1 MAIVFFPDSLVD
13 VRELLRRAH
22 GARKSTVLVDA
33 FLNKAF
39 NAIRDEISSL
49 SRETQAQIPA
59 SNSLLDLV
67 ERSHCLTNQRLEI
80 SSALVCATQIAHF
93 IG

>member
-1 MAIVFFPDSLVD
+1 MVIAFFPDALFD
-13 VRELLRRAH
+13 VRGLLRRAH
-22 GARKSTVLVDA
+22 GARKSTILVDA

-39 NAIRDEISSL
+39 NAIRDEISS
-49 SRETQAQIPA
+49 SNRGAKAQIPVA
-59 SNSLLDLV
+59 NSLLDLV
-67 ERSHCLTNQRLEI
+67 ERSHGLTSQRLEI

>member
-1 MAIVFFPDSLVD
+1 MAIVFFPDSVSD
-13 VRELLRRAH
+13 VRELLRSAN

-33 FLNKAF
+33 FLDKAF
-39 NAIRDEISSL
+39 NAIRDEISS
-49 SRETQAQIPA
+49 STREAQAQIPA
-59 SNSLLDLV
+59 SNSLLDLA
-67 ERSHCLTNQRLEI
+67 ERCHGLTNPRLEI